1 MAGDRAVSDV
11 VQDILDNVQKLLRA
25 EVRLAKAE
33 VRQDARQAAVSGVWL
48 LAGVVV
54 AASAWMLTLWSAVF
68 ALANA
73 MPLWAATL
81 VSRPGPR
88 SGSWRPGHHRVAA
101 GGAAAAAARAH
112 RRVGEGEPGMAETV
126 DQIEAEIDRARRRL
140 GSNLKELERRVDEV
154 TDWRARFRARPWSV
168 LGVVCLGGVV
178 LGAATVRPRAARGA
192 GAISGIAAAR
202 SRSTRFQGRD
212 QLLDW
217 WDDVAT
223 ALLSVAAGSVK
234 DYIAAQVPGFGDEFE
249 RAARRPR

>member
-1 MAGDRAVSDV
+1 
-11 VQDILDNVQKLLRA
+11 
-25 EVRLAKAE
+25 
-33 VRQDARQAAVSGVWL
+33 
-48 LAGVVV
+48 
-54 AASAWMLTLWSAVF
+54 
-68 ALANA
+68 
-73 MPLWAATL
+73 
-81 VSRPGPR
+81 
-88 SGSWRPGHHRVAA
+88 
-101 GGAAAAAARAH
+101 
-112 RRVGEGEPGMAETV
+112 MAETV

-154 TDWRARFRARPWSV
+154 TDWRARFRARPWSI

-178 LGAATVRPRAARGA
+178 LGAATVRPRAARGV